1 MKFINSI
8 IGEREKERE
17 KENIL
22 NISNTLNLLVETQ
35 KSREVYLWNRH
46 VYNIYY
52 NYKFLL

>member
-1 MKFINSI
+1 MTKHYSNVMQMKFINSI

-35 KSREVYLWNRH
+35 KSREVYL
-46 VYNIYY
+46 
-52 NYKFLL
+52 